1 MNKLNFLQPD
11 KNNLSTHL
19 YAGATLVS
27 FSIFI
32 VFLNS
37 FFNKDLISF
46 LPETISFFLPLVLG
60 FIGLHLIRIDYS
72 GLKLLDK
79 INKNINTNNFN
90 AFLSLLI
97 LFIVIKA
104 LPPLLSWFILDAN
117 IAGDSKDVCTGT
129 GACWT
134 YIKIWFNRFM
144 YGMYPNA
151 EQWRINLSFISLAFL
166 GTIGFFATEKFKKYL
181 TLYYVVI
188 YPVIAFF
195 FIFFFIS
202 GGPIFFDFSY
212 GIIAAVISIII
223 GFIIP
228 SKFKMYYFIIVP
240 ITLYILLKYIFFYE
254 ELIELGKLEAL
265 EWVETGAWG
274 GLSLT
279 FIVSF
284 FCLIFCFPIGLF
296 LSLGRRS
303 DFPIIKYISIGM
315 IEFWR
320 GVPLITVLFMS
331 SVMFPMF
338 LPEDMFIDK
347 LVRVIIAISLFEAAY
362 VAEVIR
368 GGLQALPRGQYDA
381 AKSLGMGYW
390 KMHIL
395 VILPQA
401 LKLVIPGIANTFLAL
416 VKDTPLI
423 FVVGLLEIVGMLNL
437 AKTNPDWLGFAMEGY
452 VFASVLFFIIC
463 YAMSKYSYNLEQ
475 KYKTER

>member
-1 MNKLNFLQPD
+1 MNKLNFLRPD
-11 KNNLSTHL
+11 RENLNTYIYTGSTL
-19 YAGATLVS
+19 FLIAM
-27 FSIFI
+27 FD

-37 FFNKDLISF
+37 FFKINITSF
-46 LPETISFFLPLVLG
+46 LPNILSFLFPLILG
-60 FIGLHLIRIDYS
+60 TIGLHLIRIEFT
-72 GLKLLDK
+72 GIKKLDL
-79 INKNINTNNFN
+79 INKNINTNTFN
-90 AFLSLLI
+90 AVLTLLI
-97 LFIVIKA
+97 IFVIFKSI
-104 LPPLLSWFILDAN
+104 PPIFSWFILDAN
-117 IAGDSKDVCTGT
+117 ISGDTREACTGT

-134 YIKIWFNRFM
+134 YIKIWIRRFI
-144 YGMYPNA
+144 YGMYPN
-151 EQWRINLSFISLAFL
+151 EFQWRINISFIILIALAFV
-166 GTIGFFATEKFKKYL
+166 GYFPSEKLKKFL
-181 TLYYVVI
+181 TLYYVII
-188 YPVIAFF
+188 YPIIAFILIYF
-195 FIFFFIS
+195 LIS
-202 GGPIFFDFSY
+202 GGS
-212 GIIAAVISIII
+212 
-223 GFIIP
+223 
-228 SKFKMYYFIIVP
+228 
-240 ITLYILLKYIFFYE
+240 
-254 ELIELGKLEAL
+254 LGLV
-265 EWVETGAWG
+265 WVETGAWG

-284 FCLIFCFPIGLF
+284 FCLIFCFPVGMF
-296 LSLGRRS
+296 LALGRRS
-303 DFPIIKYISIGM
+303 SLPTLRYISVGF

-338 LPEDMFIDK
+338 LPEDFFMDK

-423 FVVGLLEIVGMLNL
+423 LVVGLLEIVGMLNM
-437 AKTNPDWLGFAMEGY
+437 AKTNPEWLGYSMEGY
-452 VFASVLFFIIC
+452 VFAAIIFWIIC
-463 YAMSKYSYNLEQ
+463 YAMSKYSYNLEL